1 MEVIYAEFT
10 VKMKNLWFIV
20 IAVLLISCKGTAQIE
35 YSELPKTNFNLYQ
48 EITSE
53 SLNELG
59 DLITIIGKDK
69 IFKVNIED
77 TTGAKE
83 FFVNELKQKFQNA
96 KFVYEVFDS
105 VDFIIKFSNLNFK
118 TVYTNIKTKYILGDE
133 YVSRILT
140 VKYKYSVSGKGL
152 NNREVH
158 KSYKDEINVDKLEY
172 VESGNYAFLNAVLPE
187 KPFLQKIIV
196 PAVIVA
202 VSAIA
207 AILFFTIRSK

>member
-1 MEVIYAEFT
+1 MEVNYAEFT
-10 VKMKNLWFIV
+10 VKMKNLLFI
-20 IAVLLISCKGTAQIE
+20 ITAILLFSCNGIAQIE
-35 YSELPKTNFNLYQ
+35 YIDLPKTNLNLYQ
-48 EITSE
+48 EITSK

-59 DLITIIGKDK
+59 DIITVVGKDK

-77 TTGAKE
+77 TTGLKE

-96 KFVYEVFDS
+96 KFVYGVYDS
-105 VDFIIKFSNLNFK
+105 VDYIIRFSDLNFK
-118 TVYTNIKTKYILGDE
+118 TTYTNIKTKYILGDE
-133 YVSRILT
+133 YVSRELI
-140 VKYKYSVSGKGL
+140 VKYNYSVSDKDI
-152 NNREVH
+152 NNKEVY

-172 VESGNYAFLNAVLPE
+172 IESGNYAFLKAVLPE

-202 VSAIA
+202 VSAIT

>member
-10 VKMKNLWFIV
+10 VKMKNLWFII
-20 IAVLLISCKGTAQIE
+20 IAVLMFSCNGIAQID
-35 YSELPKTNFNLYQ
+35 YIDLPKTSLNLYQ
-48 EITSE
+48 EITSK

-59 DLITIIGKDK
+59 DIITVAGKDK

-77 TTGAKE
+77 TTGLKE

-96 KFVYEVFDS
+96 KFVYGVYDS
-105 VDFIIKFSNLNFK
+105 VDFTIRFSDLYFK
-118 TVYTNIKTKYILGDE
+118 TAYTNIRTKYILGDE
-133 YVSRILT
+133 YVSRELT
-140 VKYKYSVSGKGL
+140 VKYNYSVSGRDI
-152 NNREVH
+152 NNKEVNI
-158 KSYKDEINVDKLEY
+158 SCKDEVNVDKLEY
-172 VESGNYAFLNAVLPE
+172 IESGNYAFLKAVLPE

-202 VSAIA
+202 VSAIT

>member
-1 MEVIYAEFT
+1 MEVNYAEFT
-10 VKMKNLWFIV
+10 VKMKNLLFI
-20 IAVLLISCKGTAQIE
+20 ITALLLFSCNGIAQIE
-35 YSELPKTNFNLYQ
+35 YIDLPKTNLNLYQ
-48 EITSE
+48 EITSK

-59 DLITIIGKDK
+59 DIITVVGKDK

-77 TTGAKE
+77 TTGLKE

-96 KFVYEVFDS
+96 KFVYGVYDS
-105 VDFIIKFSNLNFK
+105 VDYIIRFSDLNFK
-118 TVYTNIKTKYILGDE
+118 TTYTNIKTKYILGDE
-133 YVSRILT
+133 YVSRELI
-140 VKYKYSVSGKGL
+140 VKYNYSVSDKDI
-152 NNREVH
+152 NNKEVY

-172 VESGNYAFLNAVLPE
+172 IESGNYAFLKAVLPE

-202 VSAIA
+202 VSAIT

>member
-1 MEVIYAEFT
+1 
-10 VKMKNLWFIV
+10 
-20 IAVLLISCKGTAQIE
+20 
-35 YSELPKTNFNLYQ
+35 LPKTNLNLYQ
-48 EITSE
+48 EITSK

-59 DLITIIGKDK
+59 DIITVVGKDK

-77 TTGAKE
+77 TTGLKE

-96 KFVYEVFDS
+96 KFVYGVYDS
-105 VDFIIKFSNLNFK
+105 VDYIIRFSDLNFK
-118 TVYTNIKTKYILGDE
+118 TTYTNIKTKYILGDE
-133 YVSRILT
+133 YVSRELI
-140 VKYKYSVSGKGL
+140 VKYNYSVSDKDI
-152 NNREVH
+152 NNKEVY

-172 VESGNYAFLNAVLPE
+172 IESGNYAFLKAVLPE

-202 VSAIA
+202 VSAIT

>member
-10 VKMKNLWFIV
+10 VKMKNLWLII
-20 IAVLLISCKGTAQIE
+20 IAVLLFSCNGIAQIE
-35 YSELPKTNFNLYQ
+35 YIELPKTNLNLYQ
-48 EITSE
+48 EITSK
-53 SLNELG
+53 SLNDLG
-59 DLITIIGKDK
+59 DFITVAGKDK

-77 TTGAKE
+77 TTGLKE

-96 KFVYEVFDS
+96 KFVYGIYDS
-105 VDFIIKFSNLNFK
+105 VDYIIKFSDLGFK
-118 TVYTNIKTKYILGDE
+118 TAYTNIKTKYILGDE
-133 YVSRILT
+133 YVSRELI
-140 VKYKYSVSGKGL
+140 VKYKYSVSGKDI
-152 NNREVH
+152 NNKEVY

-172 VESGNYAFLNAVLPE
+172 IESGNYAFLKAVLPE

-202 VSAIA
+202 VSAIT